1 MGDGTKDL
9 ALKVGLGDGTKDLA
23 LKVHGATNAA
33 GFNSLVKAA
42 SEVL

>member
-9 ALKVGLGDGTKDLA
+9 ALKVGDGTKDLA